1 MDIDKED
8 LKQIWSLIVQ
18 SHLVLNKEFV
28 IEIYH
33 HLGLEHFRETGAVFI
48 NIINKE
54 YCKSYV
60 VLLAGQSY
68 PKHYHKIK
76 METFFVIYG
85 DLIVSRDDGKY
96 LLKPGE
102 LLSIER
108 GESHSFSSDT
118 GVVFEEMSTTYIKND
133 SIYEDCDIGKRSY
146 EQRRTLIPL
155 CKFREMIEDDR
166 GK

>member
-1 MDIDKED
+1 MDIAKED
-8 LKQIWSLIVQ
+8 FEQIWRLIVQ
-18 SHLVLNKEFV
+18 SHLVLSKESV
-28 IEIYH
+28 VEIYH
-33 HLGLEHFRETGAVFI
+33 HLGMENFRETGAVFI

-76 METFFVIYG
+76 TETFFVIYG
-85 DLIVSRDDGKY
+85 DLIVSREDDEF
-96 LLKPGE
+96 LLKPGD

-108 GESHSFSSDT
+108 GENHFFFSNT
-118 GVVFEEMSTTYIKND
+118 GAVFEEMSTTYIKND
-133 SIYEDCDIGKRSY
+133 SIYENHDIRRRSY

-155 CKFREMIEDDR
+155 YKFKRMLEN
-166 GK
+166 G

>member
-8 LKQIWSLIVQ
+8 CKQIWELIVQ
-18 SHLVLNKEFV
+18 SHLVLSKESV

-33 HLGLEHFRETGAVFI
+33 HLGIEHFRETGAVFI

-54 YCKSYV
+54 YCKSYA

-68 PKHYHKIK
+68 PRHYHKIK
-76 METFFVIYG
+76 TETFFVIYG
-85 DLIVSRDDGKY
+85 NLIVSREDDEY

-108 GESHSFSSDT
+108 GEAHSFSSDT

-133 SIYEDCDIGKRSY
+133 SIYENHNIRKRSY

-155 CKFREMIEDDR
+155 CKFKGMIEN
-166 GK
+166 G